1 MQKDKRN
8 SQMSSRS
15 FSQKIWP
22 GLPILV
28 AFLLCLGSGKAADSA
43 NRLASNRR
51 SNNRLATIQSVT
63 NNSPQS
69 SQQSNQAQQ
78 SNRGPASAPPEP
90 AAAPMTL
97 DPKAVTYKLPNQ
109 IVWKGQFGGPQ
120 QAVLLGDP
128 SKPGLYIV
136 LVKWPP
142 HQSSHP
148 HFHDTD
154 RYATVLSGTW
164 WVASGRK
171 YDPVHMVPMP
181 AGSFVTDLAHG
192 VHYDG
197 AKDDEAVIEI
207 VGMGPLTMTPAEDK

>member
-1 MQKDKRN
+1 VRN
-8 SQMSSRS
+8 DFRDSQPSR
-15 FSQKIWP
+15 KLWP
-22 GLPILV
+22 GWPVLLV

-43 NRLASNRR
+43 NRLA
-51 SNNRLATIQSVT
+51 NNRLATNPVAT
-63 NNSPQS
+63 NNSPRS
-69 SQQSNQAQQ
+69 PQQA
-78 SNRGPASAPPEP
+78 NRGPASAPPEP

-142 HQSSHP
+142 HQGSHP

-181 AGSFVTDLAHG
+181 AGSFVTDLAHQ